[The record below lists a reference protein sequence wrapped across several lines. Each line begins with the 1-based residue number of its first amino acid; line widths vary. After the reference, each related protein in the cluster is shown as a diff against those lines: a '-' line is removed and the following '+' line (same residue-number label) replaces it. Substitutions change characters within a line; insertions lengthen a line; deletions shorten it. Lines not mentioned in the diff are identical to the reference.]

1 MEVGRWP
8 DNVPIRWES
17 NGNAVSLKQVAKS
30 STESVNTSALI
41 PIDPPGND
49 LRFPDAT
56 ATSPHQIQARQVT
69 MKSDI
74 IDELLE
80 AFQRKRIAA
89 LRPNKGRVQSA
100 TIWRN
105 GNYIIFNFVL

>member
-1 MEVGRWP
+1 MEVGRRP
-8 DNVPIRWES
+8 DNVPLRWES

-30 STESVNTSALI
+30 STESVNTLAL
-41 PIDPPGND
+41 PIDPPRND

-56 ATSPHQIQARQVT
+56 AISPHQIQARQVT
-69 MKSDI
+69 TKSDI

-89 LRPNKGRVQSA
+89 LRPNKGRVQCA